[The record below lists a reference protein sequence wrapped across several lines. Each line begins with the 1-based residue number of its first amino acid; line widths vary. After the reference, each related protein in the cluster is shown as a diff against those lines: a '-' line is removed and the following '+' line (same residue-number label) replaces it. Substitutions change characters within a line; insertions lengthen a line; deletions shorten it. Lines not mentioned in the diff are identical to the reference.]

1 MGTILTSFI
10 HLAHLWALF
19 GYGLNVLWSGS
30 EYLLFALQAVWVLKT
45 QIKDHALYVDIVI
58 RLCQLYIKKKKKK
71 KKLAILSKKTS
82 IYSHFLYNPI

>member
-45 QIKDHALYVDIVI
+45 QISPCATFNDKITPSMEILLLDYVNFIS
-58 RLCQLYIKKKKKK
+58 KKKFFGY
-71 KKLAILSKKTS
+71 IE
-82 IYSHFLYNPI
+82 